1 MKLKPSAPEE
11 LVAKIEYMLAAD
23 VILSESDG
31 VFLESLLKQLRS
43 ARNNDLSKASLG
55 RLERIFESDKT
66 RRVYRVKASNGWHPT
81 PSFSSP
87 IVVIDPFADI
97 GKKVRRGRRR

>member
-11 LVAKIEYMLAAD
+11 LVAKVEFMLAAD
-23 VILSESDG
+23 VILTAADN
-31 VFLESLLKQLRS
+31 VFLENLLNQLRS
-43 ARNNDLSKASLG
+43 ARSDVLSKASLT
-55 RLERIFESDKT
+55 RLERIFELDKS

-81 PSFSSP
+81 PSFTP
-87 IVVIDPFADI
+87 PAVVIDPFVDI